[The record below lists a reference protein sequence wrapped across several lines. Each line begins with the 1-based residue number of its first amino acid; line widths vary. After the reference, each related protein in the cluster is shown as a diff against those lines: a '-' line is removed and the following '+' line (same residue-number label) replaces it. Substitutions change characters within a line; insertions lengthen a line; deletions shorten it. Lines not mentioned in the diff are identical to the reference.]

1 MPETTR
7 EELCAAL
14 ALEYHKAEDGSGEG
28 EYGCPGLGCPGV
40 KRLAAFADR
49 VISAFLRSSVERQPQ
64 VARLVPQWSLQA
76 ASARQRGNKIEAVT
90 LDFCCDD
97 LEKALAPV
105 SVAHQPEEPVT
116 SRAMKDAQR

>member
-1 MPETTR
+1 MPETTSDLR
-7 EELCAAL
+7 ELLEDLDRWFDGWCPTHQCCADSGKEL
-14 ALEYHKAEDGSGEG
+14 AE
-28 EYGCPGLGCPGV
+28 
-40 KRLAAFADR
+40 R
-49 VISAFLRSSVERQPQ
+49 ISAFLRSSVERQPQ